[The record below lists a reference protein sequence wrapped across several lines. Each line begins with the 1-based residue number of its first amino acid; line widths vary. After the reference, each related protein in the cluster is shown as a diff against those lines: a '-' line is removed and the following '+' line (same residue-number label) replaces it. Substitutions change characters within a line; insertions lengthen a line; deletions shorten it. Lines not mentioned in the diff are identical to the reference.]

1 MRELLESLTP
11 HLPVASFV
19 SETILR
25 LVLAAFLGGVI
36 GLERELAGKPA
47 GLRTNMFICF
57 GAALYTVL
65 SFRYSQGTLDHNRIA
80 AQIIPGIGFIGAGSI
95 LRDKGSVQG
104 LTTAAT
110 LFVVASIGMAAGG
123 GEFILATFSTM
134 LILLGLEVLGRIESN
149 FSIKPILMSYE
160 VIGADAE
167 KLFSDVN
174 TVMEEEHQMMQTVEM
189 GGMDGRHRV
198 VFTVD
203 ATRRQHKSLMAK
215 LEKCVNLTSATMRRG
230 PDHE

>member
-1 MRELLESLTP
+1 MHTLTP
-11 HLPVASFV
+11 HLPVAAFV

-25 LVLAAFLGGVI
+25 LILSALLGGII

-65 SFRYSQGTLDHNRIA
+65 SFRFSEGTLDHNRIS

-95 LRDKGSVQG
+95 LRDKGSVVG

-123 GEFILATFSTM
+123 GEYILATFATM
-134 LILLGLEVLGRIESN
+134 LILVGLEALGRIESS
-149 FSIKPILMSYE
+149 FSIKPFVMSYE
-160 VIGADAE
+160 VIGTDAE
-167 KLFSDVN
+167 KMLSDIN
-174 TVMEEEHQMMQTVEM
+174 SVMEGEHQIMQTIDM
-189 GGMDGRHRV
+189 GGVDGRHRV
-198 VFTVD
+198 VFTVE
-203 ATRRQHKSLMAK
+203 ATRRQHKALMAK
-215 LEKCVNLTSATMRRG
+215 MENCVSVASASMKRG
-230 PDHE
+230 PEHE